1 MSRGLSRPDR
11 SSLPRSIEECERY
24 LNTHYP
30 GQRATFTTPAA
41 IRAAHAVAREAER
54 VRAIRLSL
62 GSPDF
67 D

>member
-1 MSRGLSRPDR
+1 MSRGLRRLDR

-24 LNTHYP
+24 LGTHYP
-30 GQRATFTTPAA
+30 GQRAAFTTPEAV
-41 IRAAHAVAREAER
+41 RAAYAVAREAER

-62 GSPDF
+62 GSRDF